1 MEMGFSA
8 WTGAMGSLLRK
19 LNSPPQAGDGGH
31 MEAAYEGIHSFRDDL
46 EESHGFLRELSEL
59 EETTT
64 MADKCWMKEVRE
76 LSYDIEDFL
85 DEIALAADAMLIAGK
100 VSEFRERAQ
109 EASQRRRRTRY
120 GLCHPTSRRSSRRRC
135 SSSSTRRPPP
145 RFGADVDV
153 AAADEVARWVA
164 NDDGEEELGL
174 KVAGVVGA
182 GGTGKTALAGEVY
195 RRLGGQFERRAFVRA
210 AEKTDLRRLLR
221 DMLSQLLGRHH
232 KHLQDHACV
241 DTPDLV
247 KFIRESLYHRRYL
260 IIIDDL
266 WSTSLWNY
274 LRRAF
279 PEDNNSSRIII
290 TSQVEEI
297 ASSCCNYHSGSIFKM
312 RHLTTD
318 NSRKLFS
325 RGVLGS
331 KDGFPGHFREIS
343 ADIINRCG
351 GLPLAIVNAASLL
364 ASQLAVMDEQE
375 HWNIYNSLASN
386 LRRNSTTEDDL
397 VKQWVAEGFVDV
409 IKDQDLEEIAG
420 NYFDELV
427 ERRMVQ
433 PVDVYYDN
441 KVISCTVH
449 SMVHDFIAHRSIED
463 NFIIVLDNSQNSIE
477 ISDEVRR
484 LSLHF
489 GNARYAKTPENIS
502 FSQVRTLG
510 FFGATRCL
518 PSVAEFKI
526 LRVLILYALGDKRGP
541 PVVDLHIIGELH
553 KLRYLKVSCDSRIKL
568 PTRISRLKCLET
580 LEIEAKVT
588 ALPSDIVHL
597 TRLLHLHLPDET
609 NLPDGFGKYMTTLV
623 TLVAYLDLS
632 GSSIENVESL
642 VDLINLQDLHLTCCN
657 LQSVQLLWETMNTFG
672 FVIESLVNLK
682 SLSLAVGFLNGTSST
697 DHFSSATT
705 RMSWQMCTPPPLLQ
719 RIDLSPH
726 VCTFSTLP
734 NWIREVGSLCIL
746 KIAVRKLGDG
756 DMDVLGGLSALT
768 VLSLHVSDAPE
779 ERIIFREAGFPV
791 LSYLKLRCSVANLA
805 FEERAMPRLRRL
817 VLGFRAAGIAEQQ
830 PGRTPVGMEHLL
842 SLEVVTAR
850 IDASCANE
858 ADRMAAES
866 ALRNVVKARNLFG
879 GIAPVVNIRWVD
891 RQITSTEESKTVG
904 EDQPADYPTAKNE
917 FSGRRYGFSDAHL

>member
-1 MEMGFSA
+1 
-8 WTGAMGSLLRK
+8 
-19 LNSPPQAGDGGH
+19 
-31 MEAAYEGIHSFRDDL
+31 
-46 EESHGFLRELSEL
+46 
-59 EETTT
+59 
-64 MADKCWMKEVRE
+64 
-76 LSYDIEDFL
+76 
-85 DEIALAADAMLIAGK
+85 
-100 VSEFRERAQ
+100 
-109 EASQRRRRTRY
+109 
-120 GLCHPTSRRSSRRRC
+120 
-135 SSSSTRRPPP
+135 
-145 RFGADVDV
+145 
-153 AAADEVARWVA
+153 
-164 NDDGEEELGL
+164 
-174 KVAGVVGA
+174 
-182 GGTGKTALAGEVY
+182 
-195 RRLGGQFERRAFVRA
+195 
-210 AEKTDLRRLLR
+210 
-221 DMLSQLLGRHH
+221 
-232 KHLQDHACV
+232 
-241 DTPDLV
+241 
-247 KFIRESLYHRRYL
+247 
-260 IIIDDL
+260 
-266 WSTSLWNY
+266 
-274 LRRAF
+274 
-279 PEDNNSSRIII
+279 
-290 TSQVEEI
+290 
-297 ASSCCNYHSGSIFKM
+297 M

-325 RGVLGS
+325 RGVFGS
-331 KDGFPGHFREIS
+331 EDGFPGHFREIS
-343 ADIINRCG
+343 VDIINRCG

-386 LRRNSTTEDDL
+386 LRRNSTTEVTGQILNMSYNNLPHYLKTCLLYLNIYPADYTILKDDL

-427 ERRMVQ
+427 ERRMVR

-477 ISDEVRR
+477 ISDKVRR

-518 PSVAEFKI
+518 PSVSEFKI

-568 PTRISRLKCLET
+568 PTRISRLQCLET

-597 TRLLHLHLPDET
+597 PRLLHLRLPDET

-632 GSSIENVESL
+632 GSSIENVKSL
-642 VDLINLQDLHLTCCN
+642 VDLINLQDLHLACCN
-657 LQSVQLLWETMNTFG
+657 FQSVQLLWETMNIFG
-672 FVIESLVNLK
+672 SVIESLVNLK
-682 SLSLAVGFLNGTSST
+682 SLALAAGFLNGTSST
-697 DHFSSATT
+697 AHFSSATT
-705 RMSWQMCTPPPLLQ
+705 RMSWQMCTPPRLLQ

-734 NWIREVGSLCIL
+734 NWIRELGNLCIL

-768 VLSLHVSDAPE
+768 VLSLHVSDSPE

-817 VLGFRAAGIAEQQ
+817 VLSFRAAGIAEQQ
-830 PGRTPVGMEHLL
+830 HGRTPVGMEHLL

-850 IDASCANE
+850 IDGSCANE

-866 ALRNVVKARNLFG
+866 ALRHVVKARNLFG

-904 EDQPADYPTAKNE
+904 EDQPADNGYPTAKNE
-917 FSGRRYGFSDAHL
+917 VSGRRYGFSDAHL